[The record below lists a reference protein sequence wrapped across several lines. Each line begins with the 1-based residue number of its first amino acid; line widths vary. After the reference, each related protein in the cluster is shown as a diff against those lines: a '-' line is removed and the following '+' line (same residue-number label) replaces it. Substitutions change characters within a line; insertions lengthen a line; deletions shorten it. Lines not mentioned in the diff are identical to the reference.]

1 VSGAVAGRERQIA
14 LGFVVIAF
22 VLRLAWG
29 ISAGVT
35 PGANGP
41 DDAAWYHRTATLLA
55 NGRGYVSMFT
65 GAPTAAWPPAY
76 PVFLSVLYR
85 LTGPTTTTAVVANAV
100 FGALTCWLVWRFG
113 VRLGTPRVGAVA
125 TALLAAFP
133 GQIFFSAL
141 VLSETLFTCLACALW
156 LVATALVDRRAPW
169 RAWLPWGVALGAAT
183 LVRAEA
189 IAFAVV
195 PALVLALESIRDVR
209 RAGKALAAVILGAA
223 IALTPWTIRNALV
236 FGAFVPTSTSFG
248 RTFWIGHNPDANGG
262 MTVEHHQT
270 MQRRM
275 IEAGL
280 GPTDPAREL
289 AGNRLLLRDALA
301 WAAAHPG
308 REVGLVAAR
317 IYHLFRGDHVW
328 QSWYGPGTP
337 RPFPSAAARTWLGR
351 LGDAYYL
358 VVGLAAVAGWLRLR
372 RGHSSGWRVLELS
385 AFVWIGMYALIYGDP
400 RFHHVL
406 IPIACLLAASAL
418 VPAEREDAAAPA
430 H

>member
-1 VSGAVAGRERQIA
+1 MSWGVAGRQRQVA

-29 ISAGVT
+29 IAAGVT
-35 PGANGP
+35 PGADGP
-41 DDAAWYHRTATLLA
+41 DDAAWYHRTAALLA
-55 NGRGYVSMFT
+55 KGHGYVSMFT

-76 PVFLSVLYR
+76 PLFLSILYR
-85 LTGPTTTTAVVANAV
+85 VTGPTPTTAVVANAV
-100 FGALTCWLVWRFG
+100 LGALTCWLVWRFG
-113 VRLGTPRVGAVA
+113 VHLGRPRLGVAA

-141 VLSETLFTCLACALW
+141 VLSETLFTCVACALW
-156 LVATALVDRRAPW
+156 LVATTLIDRRAPF
-169 RAWLPWGVALGAAT
+169 RAWVPWGMALGVAA

-195 PALVLALESIRDVR
+195 PALALASLRDVR
-209 RAGKALAAVILGAA
+209 TAMPALAAAVLGATL
-223 IALTPWTIRNALV
+223 ALTPWTIRNAAV

-262 MTVEHHQT
+262 MKVEHQQA

-275 IEAGL
+275 IENGL

-289 AGNRLLLRDALA
+289 AGNRLLLRDALE

-308 REVGLVAAR
+308 REIGLTAAR
-317 IYHLFRGDHVW
+317 VYHLFRGDHVW

-337 RPFPSAAARTWLGR
+337 RPFPSTTARTWLGR

-358 VVGLAAVAGWLRLR
+358 VVGVVAVVGWLRLR

-385 AFVWIGMYALIYGDP
+385 ALVWVGMYALIYGDP

-418 VPAEREDAAAPA
+418 APTEREDAPAPA